1 MKREEASAHLW
12 PMLVDAAKHCKTYTY
27 TQIAE
32 KLGYRN
38 PRVMGIFLDGIYW
51 YCKDKGLPAL
61 TVLVVRK
68 GDARPSGGLEDE
80 MDVQKEME
88 KVYRFDW
95 RSLKPWPAIADFKD
109 ANDRHP
115 R

>member
-1 MKREEASAHLW
+1 MKREEASAELW
-12 PMLVDAAKHCKTYTY
+12 PILVDAARKRRTYTY
-27 TQIAE
+27 SRVAE
-32 KLGYRN
+32 MLGYRN

-51 YCKDKGLPAL
+51 HCKDKGLPAL

-68 GDARPSGGLEDE
+68 GDRRPSGGLEDE
-80 MDVQKEME
+80 LDISREIERVF
-88 KVYRFDW
+88 RFDW
-95 RSLKPWPAIADFKD
+95 PSLKPQPGVEDFKA